1 MSDDRPIYHI
11 THLSNLPSIL
21 ANGGLFP
28 DSSIRQAALPHTRI
42 GYEHIKQRR
51 LTRKVQ
57 TAARGFLGDY
67 VPFNFCPRSVM
78 LYVIHVGAV
87 DGYEGGQDGV
97 LHLVSSIASA
107 TGCGKPW
114 TFTDRH
120 ADLGYARY
128 FDSLT
133 NLKEVDWDV
142 MPRRQWGGAGNDEI
156 KEKRQAEFLVHGF
169 FPWKSVLQIGVK
181 TPEIADQVK
190 SLVRY
195 FDHRPDVLIEPS
207 WYY

>member
-1 MSDDRPIYHI
+1 
-11 THLSNLPSIL
+11 
-21 ANGGLFP
+21 
-28 DSSIRQAALPHTRI
+28 
-42 GYEHIKQRR
+42 
-51 LTRKVQ
+51 
-57 TAARGFLGDY
+57 
-67 VPFNFCPRSVM
+67 M